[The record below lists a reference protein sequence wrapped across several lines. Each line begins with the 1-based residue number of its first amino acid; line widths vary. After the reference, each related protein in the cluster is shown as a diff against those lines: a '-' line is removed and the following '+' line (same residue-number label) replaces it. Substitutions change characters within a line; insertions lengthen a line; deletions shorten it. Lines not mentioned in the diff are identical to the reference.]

1 MGDKPIVE
9 IYVRR
14 DPIASILDK
23 ALNLVSQGKL
33 QEAKAKYA
41 YDKLF
46 HLGLEV
52 VVRVSE
58 QENVLKRYVIEK
70 NEVIEVS
77 PAKAFQKD
85 TEIMQVPLDGVGHTI
100 NTLLNGAKQIMGD
113 KFFPYH
119 PFQNNCQDFIMSI
132 LLGSG
137 LGSTSIYAFVKQPLD
152 ALVGELPAYTSDVAT
167 LLTNIGSVV
176 NTAFYGNGGAK
187 PTRKFAEQFKKWNVD
202 PMDYLE
208 VARKKAKKLGLA
220 ANMLGFSSD
229 DKHKLQIPN
238 SEGRLVRF
246 GSVGLGDYILYTLS
260 KDPKADAYR
269 ERYLARAK
277 KIKGDWA
284 KDHYSPNSLAIGVL
298 W

>member
-1 MGDKPIVE
+1 
-9 IYVRR
+9 
-14 DPIASILDK
+14 
-23 ALNLVSQGKL
+23 
-33 QEAKAKYA
+33 
-41 YDKLF
+41 
-46 HLGLEV
+46 
-52 VVRVSE
+52 
-58 QENVLKRYVIEK
+58 
-70 NEVIEVS
+70 
-77 PAKAFQKD
+77 
-85 TEIMQVPLDGVGHTI
+85 
-100 NTLLNGAKQIMGD
+100 
-113 KFFPYH
+113 
-119 PFQNNCQDFIMSI
+119 MSL

-137 LGSTSIYAFVKQPLD
+137 LGSQSIFAFVKQQLD

-187 PTRKFAEQFKKWNVD
+187 PTRKFAEQFKKMGVD

-208 VARKKAKKLGLA
+208 VARKKAEKLGLA

-246 GSVGLGDYILYTLS
+246 GAVGLGDYILYTLS
-260 KDPKADAYR
+260 KDPKAGAYR